1 MAMAEAENFY
11 AAAERRVERLTA
23 VIGLAGAA
31 LALAFAGWVWA
42 AGVALGAGL
51 TWANFR
57 WLKAGVSALVQS
69 SVAQAG
75 AERVHIPRSVYVKFF
90 GRYALLLAVV
100 YVILS
105 RSVLPLAGL
114 VGGLFAAVA
123 AVVAEVVW
131 ELVTGKL
138 GAESHT

>member
-1 MAMAEAENFY
+1 MAEAESFY
-11 AAAERRVERLTA
+11 ATAERRVERLTA
-23 VIGLAGAA
+23 IIGVAGAV
-31 LALAFAGWVWA
+31 LALGVAGWLWA

-51 TWANFR
+51 TWLNFR
-57 WLKAGVSALVQS
+57 WLKAGVSALVQA

-75 AERVHIPRSVYVKFF
+75 AEHARIPRSVYVKFF
-90 GRYALLLAVV
+90 ARYALLLAVV

-105 RSVLPLAGL
+105 RSVLPLAAL
-114 VGGLFAAVA
+114 IGGLFAAVA

-138 GAESHT
+138 GAESRT

>member
-11 AAAERRVERLTA
+11 AAAERRVEWLTA
-23 VIGLAGAA
+23 VIGLAGAV
-31 LALAFAGWVWA
+31 LALGFAGWGWA

-51 TWANFR
+51 TWLNFR
-57 WLKAGVSALVQS
+57 WLKTGVSALVRT

>member
-1 MAMAEAENFY
+1 MAEAENFY
-11 AAAERRVERLTA
+11 AAAESRVEWLTA
-23 VIGLAGAA
+23 VIGLAGAV

-51 TWANFR
+51 TWVNFR

-75 AERVHIPRSVYVKFF
+75 AERVHIPRIVYVQFF